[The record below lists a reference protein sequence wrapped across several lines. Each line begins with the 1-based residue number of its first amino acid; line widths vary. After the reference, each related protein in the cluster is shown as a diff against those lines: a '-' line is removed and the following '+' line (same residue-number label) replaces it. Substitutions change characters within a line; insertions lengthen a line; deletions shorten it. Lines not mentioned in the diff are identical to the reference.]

1 MERPVSL
8 RAFIPIV
15 LAAGLVLTPGCG
27 GQGRYT
33 REGSSLAKEKMN
45 VMKSATEWEMSRQA
59 FMAGDLEK
67 ALRKI
72 DTSLDVNPNVA
83 KSHVLK
89 GRILL
94 EMGEIGLAQRSFE
107 TALAIEP
114 NNVDAHYYN
123 GMAYERLTKFE
134 EALGHYR
141 AAAAIDTYNDQYIV
155 AAAETLIDLERC
167 PEAETELR
175 QSPAF
180 DHSAGIRQTLGHVLQ
195 LQGQLEQGVAH
206 FEAARLLAPD
216 DMDILEDLTRAQY
229 LHADYPDAAYG
240 LDTLLKHP
248 DYAERRDLLR
258 MQAECMLKLDRTAD
272 ARQVY
277 LKLTQDAAGASDADA
292 WIGLGN
298 VSFVVNDMNTLRK
311 AAARAVAIAPARKEG
326 YILWTLLHRA
336 QKNPASALRSIDDAI
351 ARDAND
357 PTLQTMRALVLLDL
371 GRPDE
376 ARGALTAALK
386 IDPANMP
393 AHAVLARIDRTVA
406 EVQTP

>member
-1 MERPVSL
+1 MEHLVRL
-8 RAFIPIV
+8 RAFVPIL
-15 LAAGLVLTPGCG
+15 LAAGLVLAPGCG

-33 REGSSLAKEKMN
+33 RQGSSLAKERMN

-59 FMAGDLEK
+59 FLAGDLQK
-67 ALRKI
+67 ALRKV
-72 DTSLDVNPNVA
+72 DTSLEVNPNVA

-123 GMAYERLTKFE
+123 GLAFERLTKFD
-134 EALGHYR
+134 EALEHFR
-141 AAAAIDTYNDQYIV
+141 AAAALDPYNDQYVI
-155 AAAETLIDLERC
+155 AAAETLIDLERS
-167 PEAETELR
+167 PEAATELR

-180 DHSAGIRQTLGHVLQ
+180 DHSAGIRQTLGHVSQ
-195 LQGQLEQGVAH
+195 LQGRVSEAVAH
-206 FEAARLLAPD
+206 FQSARLLAPD

-229 LHADYPDAAYG
+229 LSRNYPDTAYG
-240 LDTLLKHP
+240 LERLLKHP

-258 MQAECMLKLDRTAD
+258 MQAECMLILDRTAE

-277 LKLTQDAAGASDADA
+277 LKLTQDSAGAGDVDS

-298 VSFVVNDMNTLRK
+298 VSFVVNDTNTLRR
-311 AAARAVAIAPARKEG
+311 AASRVVAIAPNRKEG
-326 YILWTLLHRA
+326 YVLWTLLHRA
-336 QKNPASALRSIDDAI
+336 QRNPASALRSIDDAI
-351 ARDAND
+351 ARDSQD

-371 GRPDE
+371 GQPDA
-376 ARGALTAALK
+376 ARVALNTALK
-386 IDPANMP
+386 LDPANAP
-393 AHAVLARIDRTVA
+393 AHAVLARIDRTIA

>member
-1 MERPVSL
+1 MEQPVRL
-8 RAFIPIV
+8 RAFVPIL
-15 LAAGLVLTPGCG
+15 LAAGLVLAPGCG

-45 VMKSATEWEMSRQA
+45 VIKSATEWEMSRQA
-59 FMAGDLEK
+59 FLAGDLQK

-72 DTSLDVNPNVA
+72 GTSLEVNPNVA

-114 NNVDAHYYN
+114 NNVDAHYYS
-123 GMAYERLTKFE
+123 GLAFERVTKFE
-134 EALGHYR
+134 DALEHFR
-141 AAAAIDTYNDQYIV
+141 AAAALDPYNDQYVI
-155 AAAETLIDLERC
+155 ASAETLIDLDRS
-167 PEAETELR
+167 PEAATELR
-175 QSPAF
+175 QSPSF
-180 DHSAGIRQTLGHVLQ
+180 DHSAGIRQTLGHVSQ
-195 LQGQLEQGVAH
+195 LQGKLEEAVAH

-229 LHADYPDAAYG
+229 LRGGYPDAAYG
-240 LDTLLKHP
+240 LDTLLKHT

-258 MQAECMLKLDRTAD
+258 MLAECMLKLDRMTE

-277 LKLTQDAAGASDADA
+277 LRLTADAAGASDTDA
-292 WIGLGN
+292 WVGLGN
-298 VSFVVNDMNTLRK
+298 VSFVVNDLTNLRR
-311 AAARAVAIAPARKEG
+311 AATRVVAIAPHRKEG

-351 ARDAND
+351 ARDAQD

-371 GRPDE
+371 GQPDA
-376 ARGALTAALK
+376 ARTALNTALRL
-386 IDPANMP
+386 DPANAP
-393 AHAVLARIDRTVA
+393 ASAVLARIDRTVA

>member
-1 MERPVSL
+1 MESPVQT
-8 RAFIPIV
+8 RAFVSIL
-15 LAAGLVLTPGCG
+15 LAAGLVLAPGCG

-59 FMAGDLEK
+59 FLAGDLEK

-72 DTSLDVNPNVA
+72 DTSLEVNPSVA

-107 TALAIEP
+107 TAMAIQP
-114 NNVDAHYYN
+114 DNVDAHYYN
-123 GMAYERLTKFE
+123 GLAFERLTKFE
-134 EALGHYR
+134 EALAQYR
-141 AAAAIDTYNDQYIV
+141 AAAALDTYNDQFVI

-167 PEAETELR
+167 PEAATELR

-180 DHSAGIRQTLGHVLQ
+180 DHSAGIRQTLGHVAQ
-195 LQGQLEQGVAH
+195 LQGNIDEAVAH

-229 LHADYPDAAYG
+229 LHGDCPDAAYG
-240 LDTLLKHP
+240 LEILLKHV
-248 DYAERRDLLR
+248 DYAGRRDLLR

-277 LKLTQDAAGASDADA
+277 LKLTQDAAGAGDADA

-298 VSFVVNDMNTLRK
+298 VSFVVNDMNTLRRS
-311 AAARAVAIAPARKEG
+311 AARVVAIAPDRKEG
-326 YILWTLLHRA
+326 YVLWTLLHRA
-336 QKNPASALRSIDDAI
+336 GKNPESALRSIDDAI
-351 ARDAND
+351 VRDARD

-371 GRPDE
+371 GRPDA
-376 ARGALTAALK
+376 ARVALDAALK
-386 IDPANMP
+386 LDPANAP

-406 EVQTP
+406 EVPTP

>member
-1 MERPVSL
+1 MERPVRL
-8 RAFIPIV
+8 RAFVPI
-15 LAAGLVLTPGCG
+15 LLAGLVLAPGCG

-59 FMAGDLEK
+59 FLAGDLEK

-72 DTSLDVNPNVA
+72 DTSLDVNPSVA

-114 NNVDAHYYN
+114 NNVDAHYYS
-123 GMAYERLTKFE
+123 GLSYERLTKFE

-141 AAAAIDTYNDQYIV
+141 AAAAIDVYNDQYVV

-167 PEAETELR
+167 PEAATELQ

-180 DHSAGIRQTLGHVLQ
+180 DHSAGIRQTLGHVSQ
-195 LQGQLEQGVAH
+195 LQGKLGESVTH

-229 LHADYPDAAYG
+229 MSGDYPDAAYG
-240 LDTLLKHP
+240 LETLLEHV
-248 DYAERRDLLR
+248 DHAERRDLLR
-258 MQAECMLKLDRTAD
+258 MQAECMLKLDRTAE

-277 LKLTQDAAGASDADA
+277 IQLTKDSSGASDTDS

-298 VSFVVNDMNTLRK
+298 VSFVVNDLTMLRR
-311 AAARAVAIAPARKEG
+311 AAARVVAIAPDRKEG
-326 YILWTLLHRA
+326 YVLWTLLHRA
-336 QKNPASALRSIDDAI
+336 QHNPDSALRSIDDAI
-351 ARDAND
+351 ARDAQD
-357 PTLQTMRALVLLDL
+357 PTLQTMRALVLLEL
-371 GRPDE
+371 GQPDS
-376 ARGALTAALK
+376 ARVALNAALK
-386 IDPANMP
+386 LDPANAP